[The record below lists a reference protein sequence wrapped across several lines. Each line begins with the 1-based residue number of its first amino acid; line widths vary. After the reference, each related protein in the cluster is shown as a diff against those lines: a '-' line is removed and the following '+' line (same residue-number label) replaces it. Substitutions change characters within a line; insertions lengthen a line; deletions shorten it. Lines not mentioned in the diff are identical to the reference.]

1 MAGVILN
8 GTQRLL
14 TVRLVIRREF
24 HRIFKTIKTAVHRLT
39 TITCAAAIGARILLT

>member
-1 MAGVILN
+1 MARVILN

-39 TITCAAAIGARILLT
+39 TTTCAAAIGARIL